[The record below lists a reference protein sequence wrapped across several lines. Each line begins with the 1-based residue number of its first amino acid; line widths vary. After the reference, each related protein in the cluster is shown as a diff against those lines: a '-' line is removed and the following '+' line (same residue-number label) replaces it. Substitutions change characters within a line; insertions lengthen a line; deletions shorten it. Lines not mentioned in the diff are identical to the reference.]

1 VGAGPLAKVAAQ
13 FTRWSSGR
21 FRGNVRYQE
30 GVPFEFDAEDVELE
44 IEAEDDDE
52 AKITE

>member
-1 VGAGPLAKVAAQ
+1 MGRTMATLDWSQCAAVV
-13 FTRWSSGR
+13 T
-21 FRGNVRYQE
+21 E
-30 GVPFEFDAEDVELE
+30 LFEFDAEDVELE